1 MATCFLCHAIRFWQ
15 RLPWRGSG
23 VACMLRGEHRTGS
36 RLDGGFQMQTSVLM
50 KLNHICH
57 MVPVLPANRES
68 VAIGLMQL
76 S

>member
-1 MATCFLCHAIRFWQ
+1 
-15 RLPWRGSG
+15 
-23 VACMLRGEHRTGS
+23 MLRGEHRTGS
-36 RLDGGFQMQTSVLM
+36 RLHGGFQMQTSVLM